1 MIGRSLPDR
10 GRTSMTTRS
19 LAKLPAYV
27 LLALSPSLAPAQ
39 DVNSAS
45 KDHEAFRS
53 LFAPACEKVRFVTLR
68 VRRDGVARAYA
79 TLVDVRGYAITKASE
94 FEGAQRIECDVD
106 GKRLE
111 AKRGP
116 VDAACDLLLLD
127 LSEALRARGKPVAA
141 LSFASV
147 DPAVGCFVAC
157 VGTEEVPSA
166 IGVVS
171 LPTYE
176 RSVRGLARARLDL
189 PFKDD
194 ASEACLGPIRE
205 GPLAKSG
212 LREGDVV
219 ESVDGRAVS
228 SPRSFQRAIR
238 RKRPGQRVRLELR
251 RGDERV
257 AIEVEV
263 EASVDRYGPR
273 DPQEALWGRLS
284 RVRYGFP
291 RVLQHD
297 AVIDPF
303 ECGGPLVD
311 ARGRVLGVNI
321 ARVGRVETHALPADL
336 VAKSVKK
343 LMDLHLTGRSSKA
356 AEARRGHAAE
366 VDAEGKNGR

>member
-1 MIGRSLPDR
+1 
-10 GRTSMTTRS
+10 MTTRS

-39 DVNSAS
+39 DVNAAS

-53 LFAPACEKVRFVTLR
+53 LFAPACEKVRLVTLR

-79 TLVDVRGYAITKASE
+79 TLVDVRGYAVTKASE

-127 LSEALRARGKPVAA
+127 LSEALGARGKPVAA

-157 VGTEEVPSA
+157 VGTDAVPSA
-166 IGVVS
+166 VGVVS
-171 LPTYE
+171 LPAYE
-176 RSVRGLARARLDL
+176 RTVRGLARARLDL
-189 PFKDD
+189 PFLDN
-194 ASEACLGPIRE
+194 ATEACLGPIRD
-205 GPLAKSG
+205 GPLTKSG
-212 LREGDVV
+212 LREGDVI
-219 ESVDGRAVS
+219 ESVDARAVS

-238 RKRPGQRVRLELR
+238 RKRPGQRVRLEVR
-251 RGDERV
+251 RGGERV
-257 AIEVEV
+257 EVEVEV

-303 ECGGPLVD
+303 ECGGPVVD
-311 ARGRVLGVNI
+311 ARGRVLGINI

-336 VAKSVKK
+336 VASSVAK
-343 LMDLHLTGRSSKA
+343 LIERHSRAKGSEA
-356 AEARRGHAAE
+356 AEVQRGQASE
-366 VDAEGKNGR
+366 VDAERKNGR